1 MEPYWSYEDIGAFFF
16 VLVVVA
22 VLVRLGIRTHL
33 LRPSD
38 LVAPSLTLQTSII
51 IFLGIALYAILKRR
65 HQKPVIAPLG
75 WVAPSAF
82 YTLLA
87 VVGGIALALGITV
100 FTYAQHHVMP
110 MIPTLDFLVLGLLLG
125 PILEE
130 SVFRGCLLP
139 VVAHTFGNAVSI
151 ITTAVLFAAFHGP
164 SDVAHWVWFTTTGI
178 GYGWLRL
185 ASKTTTASALMH
197 ATCNLTLFLAAKF

>member
-1 MEPYWSYEDIGAFFF
+1 MS
-16 VLVVVA
+16 
-22 VLVRLGIRTHL
+22 
-33 LRPSD
+33 
-38 LVAPSLTLQTSII
+38 
-51 IFLGIALYAILKRR
+51 LGIALYAILKRR
-65 HQKPVIAPLG
+65 RQKPVIAPLG

-87 VVGGIALALGITV
+87 VVGGIALALGITL
-100 FTYAQHHVMP
+100 FTYAQHRVMP
-110 MIPTLDFLVLGLLLG
+110 MIPAIDFLVLGLLLG
-125 PILEE
+125 PMLEE

-151 ITTAVLFAAFHGP
+151 ITTAVLFAAFHSP